1 MRKHRE
7 EASAFAVIVAICAAL
22 SAAPAAAVD
31 DLILNVAP
39 GSETVAPGDT
49 LVVTL
54 DVANLTAAINGV
66 QALMWY
72 DVSILSLVDIVPTDL
87 GLTPPAQGWVEVT
100 FTDDLGGITYAAVI
114 NGSSSIVN
122 GTVATLTFDVIGEG
136 FTNVSFQQDSPPFLS
151 KLTVAADNS
160 TLLPTK
166 IRTVA
171 ITSTCDDGLYC
182 NGAETFDGLN
192 CQPGAPPDCTAL
204 TNQCNDASCDEVND
218 QCVAAATNEGLACDD
233 GDLCTVGDTCLSGVC
248 ETTPVDCSSLD
259 DTCNVG
265 TCDPADGSCI
275 VVPAN
280 EGGSCD
286 DAVFCN
292 GVDTCSS
299 GVCVSA
305 GDPCDPLFCDE
316 VDDVCLAPGQV
327 AGLEVFYAGR
337 FLDQPNPSKGFLAVG
352 EVATPDNITNH
363 IYGITGVRVIFNSIV
378 DFATT
383 PDAAFTFEWTTG
395 SGSTFTA
402 MTGVATAVAVTTS
415 VVSNATVVDVV
426 IADHH
431 VRRRWLKVTIDATQV
446 TTAGIE
452 LDGELFGAPM
462 VFPSGDGSPG
472 GDAVFFLGNQPGDVT
487 GDRKTLLTDVVLIR
501 AAVNPFFGVPITNL
515 YDVDKDEKVLL
526 ADVGLARIDVNPF
539 FTLPLIAP

>member
-7 EASAFAVIVAICAAL
+7 EASAFAVIIAICAAL

-31 DLILNVAP
+31 DLILNLAP

-54 DVANLTAAINGV
+54 DVANLSAAINGV
-66 QALMWY
+66 QALMQY
-72 DVSILSLVDIVPTDL
+72 DVSILSLVDITPIDL
-87 GLTPPAQGWVEVT
+87 GLILPAQGWVDVT
-100 FTDDLGGITYAAVI
+100 FSEDLGDLTYAAVI
-114 NGSSSIVN
+114 NGSSTIVD

-136 FTNVSFQQDSPPFLS
+136 STNVSFQQDSPPFLS
-151 KLTVAADNS
+151 KLTIAADNS
-160 TLLPTK
+160 TLLPTL
-166 IRTVA
+166 IRTIA

-192 CQPGAPPDCTAL
+192 CQPGTPPDCTVL
-204 TNQCNDASCDEVND
+204 TDQCNDGSCDEVND
-218 QCVAAATNEGLACDD
+218 RCVAASTNEGLACDD
-233 GDLCTVGDTCLSGVC
+233 SDLCTEGDTCLSGVC

-259 DTCNVG
+259 DPCNIGTCN
-265 TCDPADGSCI
+265 PADGSCEA
-275 VVPAN
+275 VPAN

-286 DAVFCN
+286 DTVFCN

-337 FLDQPNPSKGFLAVG
+337 FLDQPDPSKGFLAVG
-352 EVATPDNITNH
+352 ETATLDNVTNH
-363 IYGITGVRVIFNSIV
+363 VYGITGIRVIFNSIV

-383 PDAAFTFEWTTG
+383 PDAAFTFESTTG
-395 SGSTFTA
+395 TGSTFSPVFD
-402 MTGVATAVAVTTS
+402 VATAITVTPT
-415 VVSNATVVDVV
+415 VISNATVVDIG
-426 IADHH
+426 IADDH
-431 VRRRWLKVTIDATQV
+431 VRRQWLKVTIDATQV
-446 TTAGIE
+446 TTVGIE
-452 LDGELFGAPM
+452 LDGELSGAPM
-462 VFPSGDGSPG
+462 VFPSGDGAPG
-472 GDAVFFLGNQPGDVT
+472 GDAVFFLGNQPGDVD

-501 AAVNPFFGVPITNL
+501 AAVNPFFGVPITDV

-526 ADVGLARIDVNPF
+526 TDVGLARVDVNPF
-539 FTLPLIAP
+539 FTLPLITP